1 MAGTISMFNS
11 ILYKRRTF
19 RPIVLRAMV
28 YKHDSYTL
36 LEYQVAN
43 SNYPTGS

>member
-1 MAGTISMFNS
+1 MTGTISMFNS

-19 RPIVLRAMV
+19 RPIVLRVMV
-28 YKHDSYTL
+28 YEHDSYAL

-43 SNYPTGS
+43 SNCPIG